1 MVMATKNANAMGNLG
16 GTDKHPLGYNK
27 SQYITVPTKLQRQT
41 SSRQKTQSFMKRA
54 TNHFFAVFILMLWI
68 SGSMLH
74 DARADEIGTVNQL
87 LQAGQWSEASI
98 QVENY
103 LGNKP
108 GDPQLRFLKGVI
120 QHRTDQKNAAIA
132 TFSELTRD
140 YPELPEP
147 YNNLGVLYA
156 GQGLFDKARAA
167 LEMAVRTKPDYATA
181 HENLGDVYA
190 KLAAEAYRQALQ
202 FDNANSTAQAKLKR
216 LGEEIKPSSNH

>member
-1 MVMATKNANAMGNLG
+1 MGNLE
-16 GTDKHPLGYNK
+16 GTNKHPLGYNK

-41 SSRQKTQSFMKRA
+41 LSRQKTQSFMKRA

-74 DARADEIGTVNQL
+74 DARADEIDTVNQL
-87 LQAGQWSEASI
+87 LQAGQLSEASI

-108 GDPQLRFLKGVI
+108 GDPQMRFLKGVI
-120 QHRTDQKNAAIA
+120 QHRTDQKNAAIT
-132 TFSELTRD
+132 TFNELTRD

-167 LEMAVRTKPDYATA
+167 LEMAIRTKPDYATA
-181 HENLGDVYA
+181 YENLGDVYA

-202 FDNANSTAQAKLKR
+202 FDNVNSTAQAKLKR
-216 LGEEIKPSSNH
+216 LGEPIKPNSNR

>member
-1 MVMATKNANAMGNLG
+1 MKHAT
-16 GTDKHPLGYNK
+16 
-27 SQYITVPTKLQRQT
+27 S
-41 SSRQKTQSFMKRA
+41 
-54 TNHFFAVFILMLWI
+54 HFFTIFFQLLWL
-68 SGSMLH
+68 SCGTFHS
-74 DARADEIGTVNQL
+74 ARADEIGTVNRL
-87 LQAGQWSEASI
+87 LQAGQLGEATI

-108 GDPQLRFLKGVI
+108 GDPQMRFLKGVI
-120 QHRTDQKNAAIA
+120 QHRSDQKMEAIT

-167 LEMAVRTKPDYATA
+167 LEMAVRTRPEYAIA

-190 KLAAEAYRQALQ
+190 KLAVQAYRQALQ
-202 FDNANSTAQAKLKR
+202 FDETNSTAQAKLSR
-216 LGEEIKPSSNH
+216 LGETFKPDGNR